1 MRLSERHPSEQ
12 DATGTGGGPFAPAH
26 WPTAAECKQ
35 AEQRLAAQ
43 QTFGD
48 SLTLT
53 AEALMEGLTALSHF
67 RQYGPGYS
75 RSVNSK
81 CSDAVLFLGRGNL
94 EAATHYYQLARCAA
108 EEITWEEFIELD
120 PFRAAR

>member
-1 MRLSERHPSEQ
+1 MES
-12 DATGTGGGPFAPAH
+12 
-26 WPTAAECKQ
+26 
-35 AEQRLAAQ
+35 Q

-53 AEALMEGLTALSHF
+53 KEALYEGLTALAHF
-67 RQYGPGYS
+67 RAYGPGYS

-81 CSDAVLFLGRGNL
+81 CADAALFLGRDNL

-108 EEITWEEFIELD
+108 EEITWEEYLELD